1 MAQRTIHYLFGE
13 IFSQQFEIKDK
24 TRFLLGNVLPDAY
37 ANGSDR
43 DKTHYIVKTDTQVYF
58 DFSKFRDEY
67 AELIRS
73 DDLYLGYYMH
83 LIEDAFYRQFLY
95 SDRVIRPSG
104 PEEVSMLHNDYH
116 ILNSHIVNKYQ
127 LQNTLTDPV
136 NLENESINDITE
148 FRVNGFLED
157 MSGDFMDQT
166 TGTTQFLTEVLL
178 DEFIEGYV
186 SLGLKELWSVRSG
199 NSVLQPIDFA
209 WKRL

>member
-67 AELIRS
+67 ADLICS

-83 LIEDAFYRQFLY
+83 L
-95 SDRVIRPSG
+95 VIRFLVKILSYLLFQIVWRIILRTNSG
-104 PEEVSMLHNDYH
+104 LFFVP
-116 ILNSHIVNKYQ
+116 
-127 LQNTLTDPV
+127 
-136 NLENESINDITE
+136 
-148 FRVNGFLED
+148 
-157 MSGDFMDQT
+157 
-166 TGTTQFLTEVLL
+166 
-178 DEFIEGYV
+178 
-186 SLGLKELWSVRSG
+186 
-199 NSVLQPIDFA
+199 
-209 WKRL
+209 